1 MSYIFKVIVNIFKYN
16 AEKSIKTPASVSRTE
31 QKLLGS
37 STLARSIPESRLQ
50 LPVAGDPG
58 PGDSGTTCRVCRGG
72 RRGRLREERKD
83 RRRTEKRRE
92 RQRRRRRGGGGGE
105 SEEEEEARAAATR
118 VACRGRGE
126 ALTCGAAGLRLRSCE
141 LQVRSPRGRVLRRG
155 CPGGRAL
162 PAELQPRPQPRGA
175 ALLRLLPALCRQPCA
190 QATRLEPSPPRPPHC
205 KRVTSEVAVKQDFVF
220 QDRSH
225 YAVQAGLELAVWTR
239 LASN

>member
-105 SEEEEEARAAATR
+105 SEEEEEEARAAATR

-126 ALTCGAAGLRLRSCE
+126 ALTCGAAGLRGCGCGAASSRSGRRAGAFSAEDVLAGGHFRRSC
-141 LQVRSPRGRVLRRG
+141 SPGPSPAAPPSSACSPPCAG
-155 CPGGRAL
+155 NRAL
-162 PAELQPRPQPRGA
+162 RPPGWSH
-175 ALLRLLPALCRQPCA
+175 RLLARHTA
-190 QATRLEPSPPRPPHC
+190 N
-205 KRVTSEVAVKQDFVF
+205 
-220 QDRSH
+220 
-225 YAVQAGLELAVWTR
+225 G
-239 LASN
+239 